1 MTNLNQKVTV
11 LHNCEKHQENRIIFN
26 RTSSESFDAVIRASG
41 HKYIPEV
48 YNQQMQWLRKSYYKT
63 TGSQKVTFYRIFTGD
78 MPDHQSTAQ
87 EIHHALTETFGTELD
102 PVLKERAIFILRTTI
117 AQKYHPSSEPFLNVE
132 GSHFRNTYKP
142 PKLKA
147 TATIL
152 QRPEIWQEYLHRF
165 LPPKNLCT
173 LADGSQIK
181 EQDYFE
187 AWIAQRIQHPSATNT
202 AVMVLRGEQGTGKG
216 IWADV
221 MMKELLGKSNYQAV
235 SLDQLTGKFV
245 DGLYSKTLVQVEE
258 VIINN
263 RPKITEQLKLIATQ
277 ENRWVE
283 GKNKNG
289 HQADKHFGLYLSTNH
304 YEPVKVEKDD
314 RRFFIPTFSKHLISP
329 EESDEFFTKFVTWLE
344 QQGGFQI
351 MLNFLNCLDTSQHSF
366 RRPPMTESKYEL
378 MEQER
383 SPEQKALRV
392 SIYLS
397 DPNHKSKGY
406 TLEVVQEHW
415 KMTSAYA
422 KRALQKAGFVSL
434 KKRWIT
440 GQPPFHLWVHEK
452 SFDGDKDVIEV
463 FDPNQNYKQF
473 KSYTNDQ

>member
-1 MTNLNQKVTV
+1 MTNLNQKITV
-11 LHNCEKHQENRIIFN
+11 LHNCEKHQENRRIFN
-26 RTSSESFDAVIRASG
+26 LTSSESFDAVIRASG

-48 YNQQMQWLRKSYYKT
+48 YNQQMKWLRKSYYKT
-63 TGSQKVTFYRIFTGD
+63 TGSQKPIFFRIFKGD
-78 MPDHQSTAQ
+78 IPDHQSTAQ
-87 EIHHALTETFGTELD
+87 EIHHALTETFGAELD
-102 PVLKERAIFILRTTI
+102 PVLKERAIFLLRTTI

-165 LPPKNLCT
+165 LPSKNLCT
-173 LADGSQIK
+173 LADGSQIS

-187 AWIAQRIQHPSATNT
+187 AWIAQRLQQPSATNT

-277 ENRWVE
+277 EHRWVE
-283 GKNKNG
+283 GKNRNG

-329 EESDEFFTKFVTWLE
+329 EESDEFFTKFVNWLE
-344 QQGGFQI
+344 QDDGFQI
-351 MLNFLNCLDTSQHSF
+351 MCNFLSSVDISKHSF
-366 RRPPMTESKYEL
+366 RRPPMTKSKSYL
-378 MEQER
+378 MEEER
-383 SPEQKALRV
+383 TPEQKALRV
-392 SIYLS
+392 SIYLA

-415 KMTSAYA
+415 KLTPAYA
-422 KRALQKAGFVSL
+422 KLALQKAGFVSV
-434 KKRWIT
+434 KRRWIA
-440 GQPPFHLWVHEK
+440 GQPPFHLWVHE
-452 SFDGDKDVIEV
+452 SFEGDKENIEV
-463 FDPNQNYKQF
+463 FDP
-473 KSYTNDQ
+473 KSKDYRSFTNG